1 MLCLFQPL
9 PAVLAKQLSPIA
21 YSVLIVP
28 IACYAQLVMQ
38 EFFVMFVILAILEQA
53 VNSAS
58 MDTIFNQLYV

>member
-1 MLCLFQPL
+1 MLSLFQHL

-21 YSVLIVP
+21 YSALIVP

-38 EFFVMFVILAILEQA
+38 EFFVKIVILAILEQA